1 MNINEFT
8 YRIYRQLLEQPTE
21 INQRT
26 GVGVKALPG
35 ITYQTDLLVDGF
47 PLLGLR
53 KLPLNFIP
61 EIMWFLSGQNDPT
74 WLSKHTKIWDS
85 FIEADGTISSA
96 YGYRWRRHFGVDQ
109 LEVVLEKL
117 KRDPST
123 RHGVIMMWSPFSDL
137 TTIQKNVPCPFS
149 MTLNIIGS
157 KLHLHL
163 IIRSNDMVLGF
174 PTDLAGFAFLT
185 HILAQHLSV
194 EVGTLTVSISN
205 CHIYENQI
213 EAVTEMMGRDIVLKP
228 VRISLPPET
237 LDRASRLDD
246 DLINEVKS
254 AITDYNPHEPIKNI
268 PIAL

>member
-8 YRIYRQLLEQPTE
+8 YRTYKQLLEQPTE

-61 EIMWFLSGQNDPT
+61 EIMWFLSGNSHIE
-74 WLSKHTKIWDS
+74 WLEKHTKIWS
-85 FIEADGTISSA
+85 LFANEKGYVSSA
-96 YGYRWRRHFGVDQ
+96 YGYRWRHHFNVDQ

-117 KRDPST
+117 KRDPSS
-123 RHGVIMMWSPFSDL
+123 RHGVIMMWDPNMDL
-137 TTIQKNVPCPFS
+137 TTVQKNVPCPYTF
-149 MTLNIIGS
+149 TLNIIGGR
-157 KLHLHL
+157 LHLHL
-163 IIRSNDMVLGF
+163 VIRSNDMVLGF
-174 PTDLAGFAFLT
+174 PTDVAGFAFLQS
-185 HILAQHLSV
+185 ILAQHLSV
-194 EVGTLTVSISN
+194 EVGILTVSISN

-213 EAVTEMMGRDIVLKP
+213 EAVKEMMSRDIVLSQVKLA
-228 VRISLPPET
+228 LPFDSYRWATE
-237 LDRASRLDD
+237 L
-246 DLINEVKS
+246 NEGFLADVKNAFS
-254 AITDYNPHEPIKNI
+254 NYNPHEAIKGI

>member
-8 YRIYRQLLEQPTE
+8 YRIYRKLLEQPTE

-61 EIMWFLSGQNDPT
+61 EIMWFLSGSSHIE
-74 WLSKHTKIWDS
+74 WLEKHTKIWS
-85 FIEADGTISSA
+85 LFANEKGYVSSA
-96 YGYRWRRHFGVDQ
+96 YGYRWRHHFNVDQ
-109 LEVVLEKL
+109 LDVVLEKL
-117 KRDPST
+117 KRDPTS
-123 RHGVIMMWSPFSDL
+123 RHGVIMMWDPVDDL
-137 TTIQKNVPCPFS
+137 LIRQANVPCPYTF
-149 MTLNIIGS
+149 TLNIIGG

-174 PTDLAGFAFLT
+174 PTDVAGFAFLQT
-185 HILAQHLSV
+185 ILAQHLSV
-194 EVGTLTVSISN
+194 ELGTLTVSISN

-213 EAVTEMMGRDIVLKP
+213 EAVEEMMSRDIVLSQ
-228 VRISLPPET
+228 VRLALPFDAYKWACE
-237 LDRASRLDD
+237 L
-246 DLINEVKS
+246 NEEFLADVKNGFS
-254 AITDYNPHEPIKNI
+254 NYNPHEVIKNI